1 MPPGVTII
9 GLGPG
14 DPQLLTREAWQV
26 LSESSE
32 VYLRTSRHQAVPG
45 LPVGPRYSSFD
56 SSYEDHGTL
65 DEVYEHI
72 AQQVLRLAARDEGVV
87 YAVPGHPLVGE
98 STVQRIQHLAHEQ
111 GLPLRLVSGL
121 SLLEATFSELQ
132 IDPLAGLQICDAAI
146 LAHKYHPNLD
156 PDVPALITQ
165 VYSRHLAGELKLT
178 LMNLYPDQHMIK
190 VLRALGTVQVQV
202 EQVPLFQ
209 LDRIE
214 NLDHLTSVF
223 VPQLEQPGSLASH
236 QDVVAHLRAPEGCPW
251 DREQTHQSLRTSLLE
266 ETYEVLDALDAD
278 DMGRLREELGDLL
291 LQIMLHAQ
299 IATEEGDFKL
309 VETVQSNI
317 AKLIRR
323 HPHVFGNAVVNGSDD
338 VLRNW
343 EQIKRQERGNKEKS
357 LLDGISRALPALLQA
372 MEIQRRVARV
382 GFDWPN
388 AEQVLAK
395 VFEEL
400 TEWRQADNP
409 QARSGELGDLLFS
422 LVNLARWYELDAESS
437 LRQANQRFTKRFAF
451 MERQAAH
458 RGQALE
464 QLEAP
469 EMDTLWEQAKCV
481 EQSNE

>member
-26 LSESSE
+26 LTESSE
-32 VYLRTSRHQAVPG
+32 VYLRTARHAAVPS
-45 LPVGPRYSSFD
+45 LPIGPQYSSFD
-56 SSYEDHGTL
+56 ASYEDHGTL
-65 DEVYEHI
+65 AEVYEHI
-72 AQQVLRLAARDEGVV
+72 AQQVLRLGSRDEGVV

-98 STVQRIQHLAHEQ
+98 NTVQRIQQLALES
-111 GLPLRLVSGL
+111 GLPLRLVPGL
-121 SLLEATFSELQ
+121 SLLESSFSELK
-132 IDPLAGLQICDAAI
+132 IDPLAGIQVCDAAI
-146 LAHKYHPNLD
+146 LAQKFHPNLD

-165 VYSRHLAGELKLT
+165 VYNRHLAGELKLT
-178 LMNLYPDQHMIK
+178 LMNLYPDQHLLK
-190 VLRALGTVQVQV
+190 VLHSVGTLQVQV
-202 EQVPLFQ
+202 EDLPLFQ
-209 LDRIE
+209 LDRLE
-214 NLDHLTSVF
+214 KLDHLTSVF
-223 VPQLEQPGSLASH
+223 IPALAQPGSLASH
-236 QDVVAHLRAPEGCPW
+236 QDVVARLRAPEGCPW
-251 DREQTHQSLRTSLLE
+251 DREQTHQSLRTHLLE

-291 LQIMLHAQ
+291 LQILLHAQ

-309 VETVQSNI
+309 VETVQANI
-317 AKLIRR
+317 IKLVRR
-323 HPHVFGNAVVNGSDD
+323 HPHVFGNTVVNGSDD

-343 EQIKRQERGNKEKS
+343 EQIKRQERGDQEKS

-388 AEQVLAK
+388 AEQVMEKML
-395 VFEEL
+395 EEL
-400 TEWRQADNP
+400 DEWRKAANP
-409 QARSGELGDLLFS
+409 QTRSSELGDLLFS

-437 LRQANQRFTKRFAF
+437 LRQTNQRFSRRFAF

-464 QLEAP
+464 KLDAL
-469 EMDTLWEQAKCV
+469 EMDALWETAKDA
-481 EQSNE
+481 EQINE